1 MYVIFPADEVVYLS
15 YGRLI
20 YVPLSPSPDSR
31 ANIPIRT
38 TSLEATEIV
47 SNPAVPSTS
56 TDSGK
61 NKKPSV
67 SESHCNPK
75 PGPSNI
81 GSLER
86 PKTREKKSEQNLNLN
101 GNKSSKSKPV
111 NPQKLLPD
119 FYGSL
124 ERPTRIR
131 GKTPERA
138 FNSNSNK
145 SSKSSKY
152 SSSSSKS
159 RSQPSGSREKVETE
173 PTTSQTHIRDRTS
186 SDSIN
191 AKPQKTNK
199 FRSSSFRSFLRPSS
213 SRDKTPE
220 PTPVRPDRKKDK
232 KASKVVTPK
241 PKSPVAEKKP
251 SYFDL
256 PTVLR
261 EKIEIPRSEIINT
274 RSDQIQTVK
283 VEKPIKRE
291 KSPVIKFFRAKSAS
305 PRNSPRDRHSV
316 DFDYLF
322 KRDASPGKLSVH
334 SVPQLKQGEGSGTN
348 LAGQQNSP
356 SSEKSSPTKKRAFF
370 SNPRTKR
377 AQEIEAK
384 MAGNESPLRDLI
396 HPAYNEHLKTHNAV
410 TFKLVRTVSDFTQ
423 QLGQMYEQHAEE
435 LQMLVAN
442 FRKRNGELRKER
454 PACPS
459 SLFHTWETLLQEV
472 EIDSQAL
479 GDIAS
484 ILGRQVSRPLL
495 ERSFHRKIQSRKV
508 FTQRESYETIIAKTE
523 EKLAKCRQEYKNAYL
538 SYLAAPSTES
548 LSAYFNT
555 HNAYIQQLHATN
567 GMMEEYGKCT
577 LPSLLQELEEI
588 YSDLCSTVTDAV
600 LQGAEVVSSRAME
613 QCRRYEG
620 LVSQCKAVSGPSD
633 LTHLARALPTP
644 TGRGP
649 VMKRIF
655 VPPQPPP
662 PPDPVD
668 GEPQDL
674 QVNDNIPPP
683 LKDELVIDR
692 LSAVQIKPSH
702 DVLRKEAQDLDAQI
716 RQIQDALD
724 TLLRIQQRSVE
735 ASLYNKANELQEDI
749 SMKRFD
755 LRVAQL
761 HLSAINRQKEL
772 FSSKLEGEMAGRERK
787 MSSASTGS
795 MKNKWLK
802 AFKSLKTPPP
812 EPEKKNQ
819 MYHAVSTIIAMRK
832 NGSAATR
839 ELLKGDP
846 DAHNFQEYTYKKIT
860 PCDVCSQVLRGHT
873 RQGLKCRICKMN
885 VHLDCQDKASKCQTK
900 ARLLRRQKSTSEIE
914 TRVPET
920 NIEDEKSPEVDQIY
934 QVLKQATEI
943 SNSKPRV
950 NVEIIPPSDKSA
962 TGSNPGSSGS
972 SGQSLNRRGVP
983 PQPSRATG
991 SMLAVVNPAPCST
1004 SSDNR
1009 QGPSVNTET
1018 SSMRR
1023 RLFAGMKSLT
1033 GFGSRSRHG
1042 SPGHRSISLPERTSM
1057 TSSTSAVNI
1066 CPMLRTNNV
1075 APHSP
1080 RRQKLNLRMKSLS
1093 LDSPES
1099 TEHVRRG
1106 KHHGVITASDPH
1118 SNQSSSSRIQFSNVP
1133 PRPVQ
1138 NHVTRSD
1145 LKAKSTPSSP
1155 VHNRRLLSAKNIRMS
1170 SVELPDDNEKS
1181 PSSASTSPCPSPV
1194 GGKKSHR
1201 LLPTNLYVVLYN
1213 FKSRHQD
1220 ELDLKAG
1227 YKVTV
1232 IDTSDPD
1239 WWKGKCLGKVG
1250 FFPSKYVSK
1259 LSSGEKPLQV
1269 THNLQ
1274 VSDGDNGLMLLRDQ
1288 IVIQI
1293 GEELDGMVMIRSG
1306 DNRQGVCPVKFL
1318 QEV

>member
-15 YGRLI
+15 YGRVI
-20 YVPLSPSPDSR
+20 YIPSSPP
-31 ANIPIRT
+31 ANRVTIPIRT
-38 TSLEATEIV
+38 SLSTGSHTSYP
-47 SNPAVPSTS
+47 SVPSTS
-56 TDSGK
+56 TSSTK
-61 NKKPSV
+61 SRQSTSSEPVFTLNKLKP
-67 SESHCNPK
+67 
-75 PGPSNI
+75 
-81 GSLER
+81 
-86 PKTREKKSEQNLNLN
+86 T
-101 GNKSSKSKPV
+101 
-111 NPQKLLPD
+111 
-119 FYGSL
+119 
-124 ERPTRIR
+124 
-131 GKTPERA
+131 
-138 FNSNSNK
+138 
-145 SSKSSKY
+145 
-152 SSSSSKS
+152 SSSKS
-159 RSQPSGSREKVETE
+159 LNQPS
-173 PTTSQTHIRDRTS
+173 TS
-186 SDSIN
+186 
-191 AKPQKTNK
+191 
-199 FRSSSFRSFLRPSS
+199 
-213 SRDKTPE
+213 
-220 PTPVRPDRKKDK
+220 
-232 KASKVVTPK
+232 
-241 PKSPVAEKKP
+241 
-251 SYFDL
+251 
-256 PTVLR
+256 
-261 EKIEIPRSEIINT
+261 
-274 RSDQIQTVK
+274 
-283 VEKPIKRE
+283 RE
-291 KSPVIKFFRAKSAS
+291 KSPNEPAPVRPSRKKKLKVAVEAKAPTRKQSFSDFLAINREKSPKPVANQVPEKSPAIRIFRGKSVS
-305 PRNSPRDRHSV
+305 PKNLGRTRTTL
-316 DFDYLF
+316 DFDSLF
-322 KRDASPGKLSVH
+322 HREASPGKLSVK
-334 SVPQLKQGEGSGTN
+334 SLNNVEESGPRLTGKR
-348 LAGQQNSP
+348 LTP
-356 SSEKSSPTKKRAFF
+356 EKSSPTKKRTFF
-370 SNPRTKR
+370 GSVRVKKAP
-377 AQEIEAK
+377 EVIAK
-384 MAGNESPLRDLI
+384 MAAHDSALKELT
-396 HPAYNEHLKTHNAV
+396 HPGYNEPLKTHNAV

-423 QLGQMYEQHAEE
+423 QLGQMYEQHAQE

-508 FTQRESYETIIAKTE
+508 FSQRESYETIVAKTE
-523 EKLAKCRQEYKNAYL
+523 EKLVKCRQEYKNAYL
-538 SYLAAPSTES
+538 SYLSGPTTES
-548 LSAYFNT
+548 LSSYFNT
-555 HNAYIQQLHATN
+555 HNAYVQQLHATN
-567 GMMEEYGKCT
+567 GMLEEYGKDT
-577 LPSLLQELEEI
+577 LPQLLQELEEI
-588 YSDLCSTVTDAV
+588 YTDLCAAVSEAV
-600 LQGAEVVSSRAME
+600 LQGAEVVSARAVE
-613 QCRRYEG
+613 QTRRYEG
-620 LVSQCKAVSGPSD
+620 LISQCKSVSSSTD
-633 LTHLARALPTP
+633 LAHLARSLPTP
-644 TGRGP
+644 AGRPP
-649 VMKRIF
+649 VLKRPF

-668 GEPQDL
+668 GEPQDIQNVSYL
-674 QVNDNIPPP
+674 MRARSAHLTEFISQDNIPPP

-692 LSAVQIKPSH
+692 LSAVQVKPSH
-702 DVLRKEAQDLDAQI
+702 DVLRKEAADLEAQI
-716 RQIQDALD
+716 RQIQDALE

-735 ASLYNKANELQEDI
+735 AALYNKANELQEDI

-755 LRVAQL
+755 LRVAQI
-761 HLSAINRQKEL
+761 HLSAINAQKEL
-772 FSSKLEGEMAGRERK
+772 FTSKLEGDTGRERK
-787 MSSASTGS
+787 MSSASTAS

-812 EPEKKNQ
+812 ENTDKKNQ

-914 TRVPET
+914 TRVQDAAA
-920 NIEDEKSPEVDQIY
+920 EDEKSPEVDQIY

-950 NVEIIPPSDKSA
+950 NVEPATPGITVDRSA
-962 TGSNPGSSGS
+962 NSNPGSSGS
-972 SGQSLNRRGVP
+972 SGQSLNRRPGP
-983 PQPSRATG
+983 PIQPSRAAG
-991 SMLAVVNPAPCST
+991 PNLAVINPAPCST
-1004 SSDNR
+1004 SSDRR
-1009 QGPSVNTET
+1009 QGAPGTSES

-1042 SPGHRSISLPERTSM
+1042 SPGHRSISLPET
-1057 TSSTSAVNI
+1057 
-1066 CPMLRTNNV
+1066 
-1075 APHSP
+1075 PHSP

-1099 TEHVRRG
+1099 TEHVQRR
-1106 KHHGVITASDPH
+1106 KHHGANVASDPH
-1118 SNQSSSSRIQFSNVP
+1118 SNQSSSSRIQS
-1133 PRPVQ
+1133 
-1138 NHVTRSD
+1138 
-1145 LKAKSTPSSP
+1145 PSSP

-1170 SVELPDDNEKS
+1170 SVELPDENDKS

-1194 GGKKSHR
+1194 GAKKSHR

-1239 WWKGKCLGKVG
+1239 WWKGKCLGRVG

-1259 LSSGEKPLQV
+1259 LSPGEKPLQV

>member
-1 MYVIFPADEVVYLS
+1 MYVISPADEVVYLS
-15 YGRLI
+15 YGRVI
-20 YVPLSPSPDSR
+20 YIPSSLPTNR
-31 ANIPIRT
+31 VTKPIRT
-38 TSLEATEIV
+38 SLSTGSHTSYP
-47 SNPAVPSTS
+47 SVPSTS
-56 TDSGK
+56 TSSTK
-61 NKKPSV
+61 SRQSTASEPVFSLNKLKP
-67 SESHCNPK
+67 
-75 PGPSNI
+75 
-81 GSLER
+81 
-86 PKTREKKSEQNLNLN
+86 T
-101 GNKSSKSKPV
+101 
-111 NPQKLLPD
+111 
-119 FYGSL
+119 
-124 ERPTRIR
+124 
-131 GKTPERA
+131 
-138 FNSNSNK
+138 
-145 SSKSSKY
+145 
-152 SSSSSKS
+152 SSSKS
-159 RSQPSGSREKVETE
+159 LNQPS
-173 PTTSQTHIRDRTS
+173 TS
-186 SDSIN
+186 
-191 AKPQKTNK
+191 
-199 FRSSSFRSFLRPSS
+199 
-213 SRDKTPE
+213 
-220 PTPVRPDRKKDK
+220 
-232 KASKVVTPK
+232 
-241 PKSPVAEKKP
+241 
-251 SYFDL
+251 
-256 PTVLR
+256 
-261 EKIEIPRSEIINT
+261 
-274 RSDQIQTVK
+274 
-283 VEKPIKRE
+283 RE
-291 KSPVIKFFRAKSAS
+291 KSPNEPPPVRPSRKKKLKVALESARKQSFSDFLSISREKSPKTPVNQTPEKSPTIRLFRGKSVS
-305 PRNSPRDRHSV
+305 PKNLGRNRTAV
-316 DFDYLF
+316 DFDSLF
-322 KRDASPGKLSVH
+322 IREASPGKLSVK
-334 SVPQLKQGEGSGTN
+334 SLNNVDETGPRLTGKQRLT
-348 LAGQQNSP
+348 P
-356 SSEKSSPTKKRAFF
+356 EKSSPTKKRTFF
-370 SNPRTKR
+370 GSVRVKR
-377 AQEIEAK
+377 IPEVIEK
-384 MAGNESPLRDLI
+384 MAGYESALKELT
-396 HPAYNEHLKTHNAV
+396 HAGYNEHLKSHNSV

-479 GDIAS
+479 GEIAS

-523 EKLAKCRQEYKNAYL
+523 EKLVKCRQEYKNAYL
-538 SYLAAPSTES
+538 AYLSNPTTES
-548 LSAYFNT
+548 LSSYFNS
-555 HNAYIQQLHATN
+555 HNTYVQQLHATN
-567 GMMEEYGKCT
+567 GMLEEYGKDT

-588 YSDLCSTVTDAV
+588 YSDLCAAV
-600 LQGAEVVSSRAME
+600 SEAVAQGAEVVSSRAKE
-613 QCRRYEG
+613 QCKRYDG
-620 LVSQCKAVSGPSD
+620 LVSQCKSISSSSD
-633 LTHLARALPTP
+633 LAHLARSLPTP
-644 TGRGP
+644 TGRAP
-649 VMKRIF
+649 ILKRPF

-668 GEPQDL
+668 GEPQDMQNL
-674 QVNDNIPPP
+674 QDNIPPP

-692 LSAVQIKPSH
+692 LSALQVKPSH
-702 DVLRKEAQDLDAQI
+702 DVLKKEAADLEAQI
-716 RQIQDALD
+716 RQIQDALE

-735 ASLYNKANELQEDI
+735 AALYNKANELQEDI

-755 LRVAQL
+755 LRVAQI
-761 HLSAINRQKEL
+761 HLSAINAQKEL
-772 FSSKLEGEMAGRERK
+772 FTSKLEGDTGRERK
-787 MSSASTGS
+787 MSSASTAS

-812 EPEKKNQ
+812 ENTEKKNQ

-900 ARLLRRQKSTSEIE
+900 QRLLRRQKSTSEIE
-914 TRVPET
+914 TRIQDVT
-920 NIEDEKSPEVDQIY
+920 AEDEKKNEMYSGMPTINRHLSVRDNNRLY
-934 QVLKQATEI
+934 
-943 SNSKPRV
+943 
-950 NVEIIPPSDKSA
+950 PPP
-962 TGSNPGSSGS
+962 N
-972 SGQSLNRRGVP
+972 
-983 PQPSRATG
+983 
-991 SMLAVVNPAPCST
+991 AVI
-1004 SSDNR
+1004 DRR
-1009 QGPSVNTET
+1009 QGAPGTSES

-1057 TSSTSAVNI
+1057 KSSPSAVTFCLNMGN
-1066 CPMLRTNNV
+1066 CDSS

-1099 TEHVRRG
+1099 TEHVQRR
-1106 KHHGVITASDPH
+1106 KHHGANVASDPH
-1118 SNQSSSSRIQFSNVP
+1118 SNQSSSSRIQFAIPARSIHSH
-1133 PRPVQ
+1133 
-1138 NHVTRSD
+1138 HVIRSD

-1170 SVELPDDNEKS
+1170 SVELPDENDKS

-1194 GGKKSHR
+1194 GAKKSHR

-1239 WWKGKCLGKVG
+1239 WWKGKCLGRVG

-1259 LSSGEKPLQV
+1259 LSPGEKPLQV

>member
-1 MYVIFPADEVVYLS
+1 MYVISPADEVVYLS
-15 YGRLI
+15 YGRVI
-20 YVPLSPSPDSR
+20 YIPSSPPASR
-31 ANIPIRT
+31 VTKPIRT
-38 TSLEATEIV
+38 SLSTGSYTSYP
-47 SNPAVPSTS
+47 SVPSTS
-56 TDSGK
+56 TSSTK
-61 NKKPSV
+61 SRQSTASEPVFSLNKLKP
-67 SESHCNPK
+67 
-75 PGPSNI
+75 
-81 GSLER
+81 
-86 PKTREKKSEQNLNLN
+86 
-101 GNKSSKSKPV
+101 
-111 NPQKLLPD
+111 
-119 FYGSL
+119 
-124 ERPTRIR
+124 
-131 GKTPERA
+131 
-138 FNSNSNK
+138 
-145 SSKSSKY
+145 
-152 SSSSSKS
+152 SSSSKS
-159 RSQPSGSREKVETE
+159 LNQPS
-173 PTTSQTHIRDRTS
+173 TS
-186 SDSIN
+186 
-191 AKPQKTNK
+191 
-199 FRSSSFRSFLRPSS
+199 
-213 SRDKTPE
+213 
-220 PTPVRPDRKKDK
+220 
-232 KASKVVTPK
+232 
-241 PKSPVAEKKP
+241 
-251 SYFDL
+251 
-256 PTVLR
+256 
-261 EKIEIPRSEIINT
+261 
-274 RSDQIQTVK
+274 
-283 VEKPIKRE
+283 RE
-291 KSPVIKFFRAKSAS
+291 KSPKPPVRPSRKKKQKVEEKPFARKQSFSDFLAISRDKSPKPTSPTPEKSPNLAFFRGKSPS
-305 PRNSPRDRHSV
+305 PKTLGRNRTTL
-316 DFDYLF
+316 DFSTLF
-322 KRDASPGKLSVH
+322 SREPSPGHLSVKSLNNVDNGSKLSAKRVT
-334 SVPQLKQGEGSGTN
+334 P
-348 LAGQQNSP
+348 
-356 SSEKSSPTKKRAFF
+356 EKSSPTKRRTFF
-370 SNPRTKR
+370 GSVRIKKVP
-377 AQEIEAK
+377 EVIEK
-384 MAGNESPLRDLI
+384 MAGHDSALKDLM
-396 HPAYNEHLKTHNAV
+396 HPGYNEHLKTHNGV

-508 FTQRESYETIIAKTE
+508 FTHRESYETIIAKTE
-523 EKLAKCRQEYKNAYL
+523 EKLVKCRQEYKNAYL
-538 SYLAAPSTES
+538 SYLSGPTTES
-548 LSAYFNT
+548 LSSYFNT
-555 HNAYIQQLHATN
+555 HNAYVQQLHATN
-567 GMMEEYGKCT
+567 GMLEEYGKET

-588 YSDLCSTVTDAV
+588 YTDLCAAVSEAV
-600 LQGAEVVSSRAME
+600 LQGAEVVGSRAME

-620 LVSQCKAVSGPSD
+620 LVSQCKSVSGSSD
-633 LTHLARALPTP
+633 LAHLSRSLPTP
-644 TGRGP
+644 TGRPP
-649 VMKRIF
+649 VLKRPF

-668 GEPQDL
+668 GEPQDM
-674 QVNDNIPPP
+674 QNDNIPPP

-692 LSAVQIKPSH
+692 LSAVQVKPSH
-702 DVLRKEAQDLDAQI
+702 DVLRKEAADLEAQI
-716 RQIQDALD
+716 RQIQDALE
-724 TLLRIQQRSVE
+724 TLVRIQQRSVE
-735 ASLYNKANELQEDI
+735 AALYNKANELQEDI

-755 LRVAQL
+755 LRVAQI
-761 HLSAINRQKEL
+761 HLSAINAQKEL
-772 FSSKLEGEMAGRERK
+772 FTHKLEGDTGRERK
-787 MSSASTGS
+787 MSSASTAS

-812 EPEKKNQ
+812 ENTEKKNQ

-914 TRVPET
+914 TR
-920 NIEDEKSPEVDQIY
+920 IQDGAGEDEKKNEMY
-934 QVLKQATEI
+934 
-943 SNSKPRV
+943 
-950 NVEIIPPSDKSA
+950 
-962 TGSNPGSSGS
+962 SGM
-972 SGQSLNRRGVP
+972 P
-983 PQPSRATG
+983 TI
-991 SMLAVVNPAPCST
+991 
-1004 SSDNR
+1004 NR
-1009 QGPSVNTET
+1009 QLSIRDNN
-1018 SSMRR
+1018 
-1023 RLFAGMKSLT
+1023 RLY
-1033 GFGSRSRHG
+1033 
-1042 SPGHRSISLPERTSM
+1042 PPPN
-1057 TSSTSAVNI
+1057 AVI
-1066 CPMLRTNNV
+1066 

-1099 TEHVRRG
+1099 TEHVQRR
-1106 KHHGVITASDPH
+1106 KHHGANVASDPH
-1118 SNQSSSSRIQFSNVP
+1118 SNQSSSSRIQS
-1133 PRPVQ
+1133 
-1138 NHVTRSD
+1138 
-1145 LKAKSTPSSP
+1145 PSSP

-1170 SVELPDDNEKS
+1170 SVELPDENDKS

-1239 WWKGKCLGKVG
+1239 WWKGKCLGRVG

-1259 LSSGEKPLQV
+1259 LSPGEKPLQV